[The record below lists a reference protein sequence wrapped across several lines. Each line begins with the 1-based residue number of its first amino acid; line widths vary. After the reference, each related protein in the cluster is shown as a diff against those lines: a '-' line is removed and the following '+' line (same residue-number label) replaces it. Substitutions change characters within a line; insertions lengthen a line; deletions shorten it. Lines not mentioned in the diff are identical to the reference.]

1 MEPLWRGRNRGAIVT
16 ETSSSLSR
24 CMPEVPARVVAIF
37 AHPDDAE
44 FTCGGTVAAWAG
56 AGASVAY
63 VVCTDGDKGGDDLP
77 FGSEELAELRREE
90 QREAAGRLG
99 VQDVYFLGHPD
110 GGLARMHGLE
120 EELVGLIR
128 QSRPELIL
136 AWDPWKR
143 YQLHPDH
150 RAAGIASLDAVM
162 AAANP
167 RMYPEQ
173 LDRGLTPHRTKTV
186 YLFGAEEPDIWVDVS
201 ETFGAKL
208 EAIALH
214 RSQVRHAEEL
224 AGWMT
229 RCNQEYGSQAG
240 CAYAEAFKALKPF
253 CQV

>member
-1 MEPLWRGRNRGAIVT
+1 MTANR
-16 ETSSSLSR
+16 TSPISSR
-24 CMPEVPARVVAIF
+24 CTSVVPARVMAIY

-44 FTCGGTVAAWAG
+44 FTCGGTLAAWTRAG
-56 AGASVAY
+56 AEVAY
-63 VVCTDGDKGGDDLP
+63 VVCTDGDKGADDLP
-77 FGSEELAELRREE
+77 IASEELAELRRKE
-90 QREAAGRLG
+90 QREAAQRLG
-99 VQDVYFLGHPD
+99 VREVFFLGHPD
-110 GGLARMHGLE
+110 GGLSTVDGLE
-120 EELVGLIR
+120 GELVGLIR
-128 QSRPELIL
+128 AFRPNLLL

-150 RAAGIASLDAVM
+150 RAAGTSSLDAVV

-173 LDRGLTPHRTKTV
+173 QGGGARSHRTETV
-186 YLFGAEEPDIWVDVS
+186 YLFGAEEPDTWVDVS

-214 RSQVRHAEEL
+214 KTQVREAEEV
-224 AGWMT
+224 AGWMA
-229 RCNQEYGSQAG
+229 RCNQEYGTQAG